1 MNTTGQALV
10 LGASGGV
17 GGAIGRALLAHG
29 WRARALVRD
38 PGSAAAVRLRADGF
52 ETVTGDALNRQAVAQ
67 AATGARVIVHAV
79 NPPGYRHWDTQVLP
93 MLDNTIAA
101 ARAQGARI
109 FLPGTIYNYG
119 ADALPLLHETSPQN
133 PQTRKGRIRVRM
145 EANLAA
151 AAADG
156 VRSLI
161 VRAGDFYGPR
171 AGSSW
176 FSQVLVKPGK
186 PLRKIVYP
194 GRPGIGH
201 SWAYLP
207 DLGEAFARFA
217 DREQELEPAARY
229 HFAGYYDVDSH
240 GMTDSIKRAAGAP
253 HLPVKRFP
261 WRLLSP
267 LAPFNATLREMR
279 EIRFH
284 WQTDARLDNTAL
296 TAFLGAEPRT
306 SLDDSVRA
314 TLQGLSVL

>member
-10 LGASGGV
+10 LGAGGGV

-29 WRARALVRD
+29 WRVRAVVRRPD
-38 PGSAAAVRLRADGF
+38 SAAAVRLRADGF
-52 ETVTGDALNRQAVAQ
+52 ETVAGDALNRQAVVQ
-67 AATGARVIVHAV
+67 AAAGARVIVHAV
-79 NPPGYRHWDTQVLP
+79 NPPGYRHWDTQVMP
-93 MLDNTIAA
+93 MLDNTIVAA
-101 ARAQGARI
+101 HAQGGRI

-119 ADALPLLHETSPQN
+119 ADALPLLYETSPQN
-133 PQTRKGRIRVRM
+133 PQTRKGGIRARM

-176 FSQVLVKPGK
+176 FSQVLVKPRK

-229 HFAGYYDVDSH
+229 HFAGYYDGGGH
-240 GMTDSIKRAAGAP
+240 GMTASIKRAAGAL

-261 WRLLSP
+261 WRLLSL

-296 TAFLGAEPRT
+296 TAFLGAEPQT
-306 SLDDSVRA
+306 PLDDSVRA